1 MGLGLRPQISY
12 NRRDHLPG
20 AAAALR
26 GFPLS
31 ISSPASSTSA
41 TNDSLATSATSAP
54 AAPGPAA
61 KRPKTR
67 DRILETALALFN
79 QDGFAK
85 VTTARIAAEVGI
97 SEGNLWYHFRT
108 KRDLVVALW
117 EQLAESIRLRT
128 TEPTCPDTVLDDFIT
143 YSRRTFREMWDFRFL
158 YRDRAEYGRFDEEL
172 EQRLRVEVVE
182 RGHELLGNF
191 LQNMIKAGHLR
202 AKEAEIRGITVNVW
216 IVVRYWLDYL
226 AESRG
231 ITTIE
236 PLHIRAGTEQHLA
249 LFLPYLTPGARAYLG
264 ARATVEIPEEFAP
277 GNGTG
282 AG

>member
-41 TNDSLATSATSAP
+41 TNDSLATSAP

-117 EQLAESIRLRT
+117 EQLAESCLLYTSPSPRDKRQ
-128 TEPTCPDTVLDDFIT
+128 
-143 YSRRTFREMWDFRFL
+143 SRMPSS
-158 YRDRAEYGRFDEEL
+158 A
-172 EQRLRVEVVE
+172 
-182 RGHELLGNF
+182 
-191 LQNMIKAGHLR
+191 
-202 AKEAEIRGITVNVW
+202 
-216 IVVRYWLDYL
+216 
-226 AESRG
+226 
-231 ITTIE
+231 
-236 PLHIRAGTEQHLA
+236 
-249 LFLPYLTPGARAYLG
+249 
-264 ARATVEIPEEFAP
+264 
-277 GNGTG
+277 
-282 AG
+282 